1 VTVLAE
7 PADANIQGHRHHP
20 ADPGL
25 IPSPA
30 RQIPRIIHRRPAPA
44 DNCCLSTS
52 QEVVMNPIHRTHR
65 LSITLAGLAAAVL
78 ALPACQGTATAA
90 SPTPPP
96 TPAQA
101 MVQQTQN
108 GLTFTDLKDLAKV
121 KRDLF
126 QRLAQQT
133 QTGLPFTDLKDLA
146 KVKRGLFRR

>member
-7 PADANIQGHRHHP
+7 PADANIQRHRHHP
-20 ADPGL
+20 PGPWL

-30 RQIPRIIHRRPAPA
+30 RQIPRITHQRPAPA
-44 DNCCLSTS
+44 DNCRLFTS

-65 LSITLAGLAAAVL
+65 LSVTLAGLAAAAL
-78 ALPACQGTATAA
+78 ALPACQSTAA
-90 SPTPPP
+90 VASHRPPP
-96 TPAQA
+96 DAAQA
-101 MVQQTQN
+101 IVQQTQN
-108 GLTFTDLKDLAKV
+108 GITPADLQDLANM

-133 QTGLPFTDLKDLA
+133 QPGLTFTDLKDLA